1 MDHAGTTPT
10 RARLSK
16 FSLALVFAAFGFL
29 VMILAAQQVLHHGGL
44 VSPFWLIG
52 CLLFMT
58 WGELCLSPVGLS
70 AMTRLAPKGLSGQ
83 MMGIWF
89 TATAMGNLVAG
100 WIGGHVSGQQLHQLP
115 PLFSKCVVI
124 LLIGAA
130 VIALLRK
137 PIQRLMQH
145 QHEYQQG

>member
-1 MDHAGTTPT
+1 
-10 RARLSK
+10 
-16 FSLALVFAAFGFL
+16 
-29 VMILAAQQVLHHGGL
+29 
-44 VSPFWLIG
+44 
-52 CLLFMT
+52 MT

-89 TATAMGNLVAG
+89 TATAMGNLMAG
-100 WIGGHVSGQQLHQLP
+100 RIGGHVSGQQLHQLP